1 MSGAVVLAQLNGNA
15 LDQLER
21 LLFCVRIRPAVG
33 SGNQDVTDV
42 DAFGSGE
49 IFRVLIVILA
59 DDRVGNDLRCDDVT
73 NVAVEKR
80 RFFRRFHVYLHV
92 GTFVE
97 SRLDCF
103 LNHQAFANV
112 IVEEGRFATRFFIL
126 RSHLLTDAIVELI
139 ELLRRDH
146 FTVDDG
152 DGFLRVIRLRKRG
165 ESQEKYARNLSHH
178 DALTNVTRNWGIPT
192 PRRADSQSARRRL
205 ESRRYVARPLSRK
218 IFSFPPLRKSSAN
231 LR

>member
-15 LDQLER
+15 LHQLER
-21 LLFCVRIRPAVG
+21 LLFCVWIRPAVG

-97 SRLDCF
+97 SRFDCL

-152 DGFLRVIRLRKRG
+152 DRFLRVIRLRKRG
-165 ESQEKYARNLSHH
+165 ESQEKYAGNLTHH
-178 DALTNVTRNWGIPT
+178 DALTNTLRKRLIPT
-192 PRRADSQSARRRL
+192 PRR
-205 ESRRYVARPLSRK
+205 VARPLSRK